1 MLTAALMAACFVAAA
16 ALMAACTMAAA
27 LMALTVMMT
36 VSVMAALGVGIIIQP
51 AFQKGLYAGVGVSG
65 NAGIEPYAGLGKSH
79 FGAASDSAADQYI
92 HIEVI

>member
-1 MLTAALMAACFVAAA
+1 MLTAALMAACTMAA